1 MKRLLLLSTNILLSF
16 LLVPFI
22 SFGATTMSSPNALQS
37 AAISN
42 GGVYSLTAAGSPYN
56 FTSGISISNPDVTI
70 NVDPGVVINLP
81 TSGFLL
87 MDGHINF
94 NGSKDLPITI
104 NAKTNII
111 VFDTGYGW
119 ATTGQP
125 SLDLKNININ
135 NCKYGILAA
144 NKAVVNIENITFNEC
159 VETSIYA
166 TDYSKTT
173 IKNVKNTRT
182 TATNSTFDGLIRMHV
197 TAFVKQINPIEITI
211 TDTDF
216 IQDGM
221 HDVWLINQSP
231 NNLESGSI
239 KIKLNNNA
247 FTGDVKDKVAIR
259 YQGNPA
265 PWSFDAT
272 NNYWGTEQGP
282 YVTGS
287 ANKTNGPS
295 VPANAVFVPFKTRDP
310 ATILEC
316 CSSVIFIPGIQGS
329 RLYTKRDNGTED
341 QLWEANWKSD
351 LTDLYMDTNGDS
363 INTGVYTKDIISKT
377 NIGTGISS
385 NLSSLDKDI
394 YKDTLNF
401 LENQKSTNIIK
412 SYTTYAYD
420 WRLDIDEIVNNG
432 TKTEDSSYS
441 KLIDIL
447 RQQAAIS
454 DTGKV
459 TIMAHSMGGLITKRF
474 IQSLSPIDQALID
487 KVILIAVPQVGTPE
501 GSGAVLNG
509 LEFKDFYK
517 NLAPQKYNRALAEN
531 MITAHLLSPS
541 DKYFNVIGV
550 SPIVF
555 NNISNLIP
563 QVSVYGNEVSKGE
576 DLRNFLSGADG
587 RQDAIFTDVLYPN
600 ISPSV
605 VVDRAKELHDS
616 LDNYD
621 MPSSVKVFQI
631 VGVGMPTTKQ
641 IEYITKTNPEGG
653 QYVGYNIKK
662 TFSGDGT
669 VVKGSANYLAGENY
683 YINLYKYNTDTQENH
698 EHKDISSLAPVTEIV
713 SSIIK
718 NETVIKNDYMPNNPE
733 LFDSVK
739 LFTIGMHSPVD
750 IHLYD
755 STGRH
760 TGPVYIDVNGEV
772 VRFIEENIPNMS
784 YNEYGDDK
792 YITGLDDKNYTVK
805 LDGYDTGIF
814 TLDLQRYTGDIPTAY
829 EVFKD
834 LPTTDLLASNI
845 NLVPDIPI
853 GNIILDTNG
862 DNLPDINAKNDGT
875 IIDLNEEPREC
886 KEHKDK
892 NKDKDKKEKK
902 NKKDDE
908 DKDEKCKKD
917 KLDKNP
923 KHEKDE
929 HEKSKKWHDKDKLE
943 KNYKYKSG
951 H

>member
-1 MKRLLLLSTNILLSF
+1 MKRLLLLSTNILLAF
-16 LLVPFI
+16 LLVPVI

-37 AAISN
+37 AAVSN

-56 FTSGISISNPDVTI
+56 FTNGISISNPDVTI

-125 SLDLKNININ
+125 FLDLKNININ

-341 QLWEANWKSD
+341 QLWEANLPGD
-351 LTDLYMDTNGDS
+351 AQDLYLDTSGQS
-363 INTGVYTKDIISKT
+363 INSGVYTRDIIGKT
-377 NIGTGISS
+377 NIVPDEIENISG
-385 NLSSLDKDI
+385 SLDINI
-394 YKDTLNF
+394 YKDTLDYLN
-401 LENQKSTNIIK
+401 NIK
-412 SYTTYAYD
+412 SADSINSYIYPYD
-420 WRLDIDEIVNNG
+420 WRIDPDTIINGG
-432 TKTEDSSYS
+432 TKVEDGSYV
-441 KLIDIL
+441 KLVDKL
-447 RQQAAIS
+447 REMAETS
-454 DTGKV
+454 PTGKV
-459 TIMAHSMGGLITKRF
+459 TITAHSMGGLLTKRF
-474 IQSLSPIDQALID
+474 IQTLSTEDQALID
-487 KVILIAVPQVGTPE
+487 KVIFIAVPHIGTTE
-501 GSGAVLNG
+501 GAVSVLAG
-509 LEFKDFYK
+509 LALEKPYG
-517 NLAPQKYNRALAEN
+517 NLISQQYTRAMAEN
-531 MITAHLLSPS
+531 MITAHSLIPS
-541 DKYFNVIGV
+541 DKYLENGNT
-550 SPIVF
+550 PIVINPGAVELIPELAVYGGSINTTVEMENFITGIDGRSDASF
-555 NNISNLIP
+555 NNIGYPNVSSS
-563 QVSVYGNEVSKGE
+563 SVYSK
-576 DLRNFLSGADG
+576 
-587 RQDAIFTDVLYPN
+587 
-600 ISPSV
+600 
-605 VVDRAKELHDS
+605 AKVLHDS
-616 LDNYD
+616 IDDYI
-621 MPSSVKVFQI
+621 MPSNIEVYNISGTGKSTPKSIIYDKYNFE
-631 VGVGMPTTKQ
+631 G
-641 IEYITKTNPEGG
+641 IEYINYNISKTNM
-653 QYVGYNIKK
+653 
-662 TFSGDGT
+662 GDGT
-669 VVKGSANYLAGENY
+669 VTYNSADGMAANNKY
-683 YINLYKYNTDTQENH
+683 YIDLYNYNKDNNTNYDHKTISGIEPVKNLLTDIITETLNRDINYVGIVPTTNPINT
-698 EHKDISSLAPVTEIV
+698 L
-713 SSIIK
+713 
-718 NETVIKNDYMPNNPE
+718 
-733 LFDSVK
+733 
-739 LFTIGMHSPVD
+739 TIGMHSPVD

-760 TGPVYIDVNGEV
+760 TGPVYVDINGEG
-772 VRFIEENIPNMS
+772 VRFIEENIPNS
-784 YNEYGDDK
+784 EYNEYGEDK
-792 YITGLDDKNYTVK
+792 YIDVPDTDNYVLK
-805 LDGYDTGIF
+805 LDGYDAGKF
-814 TLDLQRYTGDIPTAY
+814 TLDLQRYTGDAPTTY

-834 LPTTDLLASNI
+834 LPATDLLNSTI
-845 NLVPDIPI
+845 NLNPELLIQ
-853 GNIILDTNG
+853 NIILDVDG
-862 DNLPDINAKNDGT
+862 DSLPDIDAKNDGT
-875 IIDLNEEPREC
+875 IIDLNEEPKEC

-902 NKKDDE
+902 NKKDNDE
-908 DKDEKCKKD
+908 KDEKCKKD
-917 KLDKNP
+917 KPDKNP

-929 HEKSKKWHDKDKLE
+929 REKSKKWHNRNKLD
-943 KNYKYKSG
+943 KNYKNDKNRR
-951 H
+951 